1 MVNKATCYK
10 NPDKP
15 TCIDLILTNCPGSFQ
30 NSCVVETGL
39 SDFHKMVVT
48 VMKTSYRK
56 SQPKIIHYRNYKNF
70 SNDIF
75 RDSLQKIFPQNLG
88 NSCDQDVD
96 DFLISWNKILDQY
109 APRKKK
115 YVRCNHSSF
124 MNKNLPKAILL
135 RTKLRNIY
143 LKNRTQ
149 ENKGRYTRRRN
160 VCVTL
165 LRKVKRKYF
174 NNLNKK
180 NVCYKE
186 IFWRVIKPLLSNKI
200 ISNEKTTIVEGDRI
214 IRLIKKLPKFSMN
227 SFLMQ

>member
-39 SDFHKMVVT
+39 SDFYKMVVT

-96 DFLISWNKILDQY
+96 DFLISCNKILDQY
-109 APRKKK
+109 ASRKKK
-115 YVRCNHSSF
+115 YVRGYYSPF
-124 MNKNLPKAILL
+124 MNNNLSKAMML
-135 RTKLRNIY
+135 RLKLRYIF
-143 LKNRTQ
+143 LKNRVE
-149 ENKGRYTRRRN
+149 ENKSR
-160 VCVTL
+160 
-165 LRKVKRKYF
+165 
-174 NNLNKK
+174 
-180 NVCYKE
+180 
-186 IFWRVIKPLLSNKI
+186 
-200 ISNEKTTIVEGDRI
+200 
-214 IRLIKKLPKFSMN
+214 
-227 SFLMQ
+227 

>member
-75 RDSLQKIFPQNLG
+75 RDSLQKIFPKNLG
-88 NSCDQDVD
+88 NSCNQDVD
-96 DFLISWNKILDQY
+96 DFLISCNKILDQY
-109 APRKKK
+109 VPRKKK
-115 YVRCNHSSF
+115 YV
-124 MNKNLPKAILL
+124 
-135 RTKLRNIY
+135 
-143 LKNRTQ
+143 
-149 ENKGRYTRRRN
+149 E
-160 VCVTL
+160 V
-165 LRKVKRKYF
+165 
-174 NNLNKK
+174 
-180 NVCYKE
+180 
-186 IFWRVIKPLLSNKI
+186 
-200 ISNEKTTIVEGDRI
+200 I
-214 IRLIKKLPKFSMN
+214 IRLL
-227 SFLMQ
+227 

>member
-96 DFLISWNKILDQY
+96 DFLIPCNKILDQY
-109 APRKKK
+109 APRKTR
-115 YVRCNHSSF
+115 YVSGLWSLVF
-124 MNKNLPKAILL
+124 
-135 RTKLRNIY
+135 Y
-143 LKNRTQ
+143 
-149 ENKGRYTRRRN
+149 E
-160 VCVTL
+160 
-165 LRKVKRKYF
+165 
-174 NNLNKK
+174 
-180 NVCYKE
+180 
-186 IFWRVIKPLLSNKI
+186 
-200 ISNEKTTIVEGDRI
+200 
-214 IRLIKKLPKFSMN
+214 
-227 SFLMQ
+227 

>member
-1 MVNKATCYK
+1 MNKPVYLSLSILEISITLIYEFLYDYIKPKNQNNAKLCYMNTDSFLINTGVEDTDIEIFCCSYNLTSMVNKATCYK

-88 NSCDQDVD
+88 NSCNQNVD
-96 DFLISWNKILDQY
+96 DI
-109 APRKKK
+109 
-115 YVRCNHSSF
+115 
-124 MNKNLPKAILL
+124 
-135 RTKLRNIY
+135 
-143 LKNRTQ
+143 
-149 ENKGRYTRRRN
+149 
-160 VCVTL
+160 
-165 LRKVKRKYF
+165 
-174 NNLNKK
+174 
-180 NVCYKE
+180 
-186 IFWRVIKPLLSNKI
+186 
-200 ISNEKTTIVEGDRI
+200 
-214 IRLIKKLPKFSMN
+214 
-227 SFLMQ
+227 